1 MGECSTRVQCL
12 VDVPTVGRCGAPQVG
27 HALLLPYW
35 SLTLFSDFVSY
46 ACFAWANLHF
56 PPNHSVFMHI
66 FRWVL
71 GWSLILFN
79 LWVKMDAHRVVKDYA
94 WYWGDAFWLMVMQHD
109 LVFDGVYEIA
119 PHPMYSVGYAGYYGL
134 SMGESLALQKVI
146 STDSDD
152 SRWLIHRAFRFS
164 CCPRC
169 PVRFPSLVRES
180 S

>member
-1 MGECSTRVQCL
+1 
-12 VDVPTVGRCGAPQVG
+12 
-27 HALLLPYW
+27 
-35 SLTLFSDFVSY
+35 
-46 ACFAWANLHF
+46 
-56 PPNHSVFMHI
+56 MHI

-134 SMGESLALQKVI
+134 SMGESLSLQKVI
-146 STDSDD
+146 YTDSDD
-152 SRWLIHRAFRFS
+152 SRWLIRRAFRIP
-164 CCPRC
+164 CCPRR